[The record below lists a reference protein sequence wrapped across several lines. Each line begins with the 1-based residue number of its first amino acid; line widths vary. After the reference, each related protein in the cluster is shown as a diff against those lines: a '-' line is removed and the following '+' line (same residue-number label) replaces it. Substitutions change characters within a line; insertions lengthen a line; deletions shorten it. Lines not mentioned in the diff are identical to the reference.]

1 MSRHDE
7 HEDVRRALHDAVDDV
22 EPRPGIHTI
31 RARTAQ
37 PHRDRRPWLLG
48 AFGAAVATAAVV
60 AGVAVLGNDPSPR
73 ADRDPA
79 ATTSPDTSPTPSTG
93 TAGTGEP
100 APSPSD
106 GGSDGSSDE
115 VVAAPV
121 YLAGD
126 TPQGVRLYREFRPV
140 AADDRLRAAA
150 NLAVRGDPVDPD
162 YRTLW
167 PAGAELST
175 VSFDG
180 VGSSG
185 LISVTL
191 ASPSLRERP
200 AGMSEAQAGL
210 AVQQVVYTL
219 QGVVGARAPVQF
231 RLDGNPVDQ
240 VLGVPTSEPITNAP
254 QPEVLAQVNVTE
266 PEQGAEASGRLL
278 VSGVADSFEATV
290 PLQVRRGGVVVLQ
303 GFATAQGWGGRLY
316 PWTTTL
322 DISGLPPGDYTLVAS
337 TDDPS
342 GGEGG
347 GPQVDTKDFTIPG

>member
-1 MSRHDE
+1 MTPHDE
-7 HEDVRRALHDAVDDV
+7 HDDVRRALHDAVDSV
-22 EPRPGIHTI
+22 EPGSGLDAI
-31 RARTAQ
+31 RARTAR

-60 AGVAVLGNDPSPR
+60 VGVAVLGNDPSPS

-79 ATTSPDTSPTPSTG
+79 ASTG
-93 TAGTGEP
+93 PSSGPATGTGGTGSP

-106 GGSDGSSDE
+106 SGTGGSSDE

-126 TPQGVRLYREFRPV
+126 PPKGVRLYREFRPV
-140 AADDRLRAAA
+140 AANDRLRAAG
-150 NLAVRGDPVDPD
+150 NLAVHGDPLDPD

-167 PAGAELST
+167 PAGAELSS

-180 VGSSG
+180 DGASG

-191 ASPSLRERP
+191 ASASLRDRP
-200 AGMSEAQAGL
+200 AGTSAAEAGL

-240 VLGVPTSEPITNAP
+240 VLGVPTAEPITNAP
-254 QPEVLAQVNVTE
+254 QSEVLAQVNITE

-290 PLQVRRGGVVVLQ
+290 PLEVRRGDAVVLQ
-303 GFATAQGWGGRLY
+303 DFATAEGWGGRLY
-316 PWTTTL
+316 PWTKTL
-322 DISGLPPGDYTLVAS
+322 DISALPPGDYTLAAS

-347 GPQVDTKDFTIPG
+347 GPQVDTKEFTIPG